1 MLGVEMRLCRTI
13 LVLSMAAYLATPAT
27 AGPDTPVASKDGLTF
42 TLSDLNLYWLR
53 NLGKEMLLDFFQMMV
68 VYQEGLKQNLGP
80 SEAEVRDFI
89 ESTMGQDIYQE
100 FLQLYNEPQ
109 VRQLVEYTIVGGKYE
124 TWLRDKIRREQ
135 NITVSESDAHQ
146 YYLSNLEQFH
156 IPDGVY
162 ISLISVDNQTQ
173 ANAVIDSLAK
183 GRNFGDLAAEVNM
196 DATMRANRGEIG
208 MYRKGDGLPEPL
220 EDAAFALGQGR
231 YSPVVK
237 GQNYHIVFCHKKY
250 DEISTSFNDVKEQ
263 LMLDLVETQIDPF
276 YIEAINE
283 LMERELP
290 RFELKA
296 DLFRAED
303 Q

>member
-1 MLGVEMRLCRTI
+1 MRLSRII
-13 LVLSMAAYLATPAT
+13 LMTALVACLATPAL
-27 AGPDTPVASKDGLTF
+27 AGPDTPVASKDGQTF

-80 SEAEVRDFI
+80 SDPEIRDFI
-89 ESTMGQDIYQE
+89 ESTMGQDIYRE
-100 FLQLYNEPQ
+100 FLQLYNEKQ
-109 VRQLVEYTIVGGKYE
+109 VRQLIEYTIVGGKYE
-124 TWLRDKIRREQ
+124 TWLRDKIRREH
-135 NITVSESDAHQ
+135 NITVTETDAHQ

-156 IPDGVY
+156 IPEGVY
-162 ISLISVDNQTQ
+162 LSLISVDNQTQ
-173 ANAVIDSLAK
+173 ANAVIDSLNK
-183 GRNFGDLAAEVNM
+183 GRSFGDLAGEVNM

-208 MYRKGDGLPEPL
+208 LYREGDGLPGPL
-220 EDAAFALGQGR
+220 EDAAFALAKGK
-231 YSPVVK
+231 YSEVIK
-237 GQNYHIVFCHKKY
+237 GQNYHIVFCHEKY

-263 LMLDLVETQIDPF
+263 LMLDLVEAQIDPH
-276 YIEAINE
+276 YIDAINT

-296 DLFRAED
+296 DLFRPED